1 MNAELLAVILGVV
14 LSLAF
19 NYVPGL
25 AEKYAGLA
33 KEQKSLIMLGL
44 LLVASAGAYG
54 LACAGWAADFGL
66 QVTCDRKGLVE
77 VIQAFV
83 AAVIANQA
91 AYSIS
96 PQTQKVLAVKA
107 ERS

>member
-1 MNAELLAVILGVV
+1 MDAELLAVILGVV

-25 AEKYAGLA
+25 SEKYAGLA

-44 LLVASAGAYG
+44 LALASAGAYG

-66 QVTCDRKGLVE
+66 AVSCDRKGLVE
-77 VIQAFV
+77 VIKAFV
-83 AAVIANQA
+83 AALIANQA
-91 AYSIS
+91 AYVIS
-96 PQTQKVLAVKA
+96 PQTERVLAAK
-107 ERS
+107 RG